1 MREYVYMKRVKLAFE
16 EPCAITSL
24 YSWTDGIAVLFGVKG
39 PFGLKAIIQAEFDG
53 RSRGG
58 IFTYTLGDRLMQTRT
73 HTHTH
78 TYICI
83 YTHFF
88 KLRYSQ
94 ISKDKTEIYFSGTVL
109 NQYFFLTCQQQH
121 TFV

>member
-16 EPCAITSL
+16 EPCPNLAL

-58 IFTYTLGDRLMQTRT
+58 IFTYTLGDRLIQ
-73 HTHTH
+73 TH
-78 TYICI
+78 TY
-83 YTHFF
+83 THTQRRTH
-88 KLRYSQ
+88 KQSQ
-94 ISKDKTEIYFSGTVL
+94 RGRVDEGS
-109 NQYFFLTCQQQH
+109 
-121 TFV
+121 FVSTL

>member
-1 MREYVYMKRVKLAFE
+1 MREYVYMKRVKLAFW
-16 EPCAITSL
+16 EPSANLAL

-78 TYICI
+78 TH
-83 YTHFF
+83 THT
-88 KLRYSQ
+88 
-94 ISKDKTEIYFSGTVL
+94 KT
-109 NQYFFLTCQQQH
+109 H
-121 TFV
+121 TQTQPKMKGH